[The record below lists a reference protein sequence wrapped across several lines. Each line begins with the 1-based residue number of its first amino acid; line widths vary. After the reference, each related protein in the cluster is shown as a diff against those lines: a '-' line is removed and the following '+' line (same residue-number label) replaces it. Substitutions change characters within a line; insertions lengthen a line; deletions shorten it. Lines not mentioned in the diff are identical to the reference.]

1 MINFKEKVIGETE
14 EGEMLKFW
22 QRCARKEVDGR
33 YKVASSEARK
43 LLQLLTIR
51 HKFLCFDVTFHV
63 DIDCA
68 RSSLCHE
75 LIARM
80 GDNWNVHPVV
90 VDSNSTWDWLY
101 ISNRKT
107 LAQQWKKP
115 EKSIVFVYLNLL
127 INFSH
132 PVHLRKFDWNKN

>member
-22 QRCARKEVDGR
+22 QRCAREEVDER
-33 YKVASSEARK
+33 YKVASGEARK
-43 LLQLLTIR
+43 LLQLLTIGTN
-51 HKFLCFDVTFHV
+51 FCFDVTFHV

-68 RSSLCHE
+68 RSTLLHE
-75 LIARM
+75 LIVQM

-107 LAQQWKKP
+107 LAQQW
-115 EKSIVFVYLNLL
+115 EKTVFVYLNIL